1 MGLFARRPARYQ
13 FEKLTL
19 IEKVVIENDYRSW
32 SFDVPL
38 CNMTQQQEVA
48 QQQQEVEQQEE
59 QQKVASHFLE
69 RAVLKGHNLAITAL
83 EVDSEHTK
91 LVSASRDNTAL
102 VWKLPKTQEN
112 WGVEDTRLVGHNHF
126 VSGIALSSDATHLI
140 TSSWDKTLRLWELQ
154 TRTCKKIFNGHAKDA
169 LAVVFSPCNR
179 RIISTG
185 RDNTVRIWN
194 ILGECKESMKFNAWG
209 TSISCAPMP
218 AEDSPL
224 IFAVGF
230 WDGKVRVFKVQDKCE
245 KLFELDAHK
254 GRVLSVSFT
263 PDGQWLMTGGSDH
276 KVCMWAVASG
286 QKILSFTAPQVVN
299 ALSACPTRAWICAA
313 TYEGIA
319 VWDIQNKTQI
329 DLVQPNFPELGTKRH
344 EGRTPDCTS
353 ICWSEDGT
361 VLYAGYNNGEI
372 RVWEVRSE

>member
-1 MGLFARRPARYQ
+1 MSQP
-13 FEKLTL
+13 
-19 IEKVVIENDYRSW
+19 
-32 SFDVPL
+32 
-38 CNMTQQQEVA
+38 QEVA
-48 QQQQEVEQQEE
+48 QQPEAEQPVEEE
-59 QQKVASHFLE
+59 TQKVASHFIE
-69 RAVLKGHNLAITAL
+69 RAVLKGHNLAVTAL
-83 EVDSEHTK
+83 EIDDDSTK

-102 VWKLPKTQEN
+102 VWSLPKTQEN
-112 WGVEDTRLVGHNHF
+112 WGIQNTRLVGHNHF
-126 VSGIALSSDATHLI
+126 VSDIALTSDATHLV
-140 TSSWDKTLRLWELQ
+140 TSSWDKTLRLWELD
-154 TRTCKKIFNGHAKDA
+154 TRTCKKIFNGHAKDV
-169 LAVVFSPCNR
+169 LSVVFSPCNR

-185 RDNTVRIWN
+185 RDNTVKIWN
-194 ILGECKESMKFNAWG
+194 ILGECKESMKFNTWG
-209 TSISCAPMP
+209 TTIACSPQADEM
-218 AEDSPL
+218 SPL

-230 WDGKVRVFKVQDKCE
+230 WDGKVRIFKVQDKCE

-276 KVCMWAVASG
+276 KVCMWNIKTG
-286 QKILSFTAPQVVN
+286 QKVISFTAPQVVN
-299 ALSACPTRAWICAA
+299 AIAASPSRAWICAA

-353 ICWSEDGT
+353 ICWSNDGS